1 MCLCKLEVAELHRN
15 NVCMFHVVCTYHNLN
30 IQCPVQAA
38 ILIFRQSR
46 QAMIV
51 AWPVAWPVIMLVMKY
66 VTL

>member
-1 MCLCKLEVAELHRN
+1 MVDLDQTII
-15 NVCMFHVVCTYHNLN
+15 CMFHVVCTYHKLDM
-30 IQCPVQAA
+30 QPPVQGAM
-38 ILIFRQSR
+38 LIFRQSR